1 MPLAYA
7 RVHFTFHGSDGRTL
21 GTAEAQS
28 DRAAWLAWR
37 TGKEARY
44 ARVTPNPQRDVLVLT
59 GIRAFPDPAGH
70 IVIVGEARNASE
82 HPLAYTRVHFTFRG
96 NDGRPLGT
104 EWSYVFG
111 GTLGRI
117 IESGLNESVLLP
129 GTSGFFKVWTSIPFA
144 AVASHPMLSAGDQL
158 PFAKPLASLGAE
170 DINRDDRPDLI
181 WQHRTTG
188 DLAAWLMDG
197 TRQLRAVSL
206 GQVADTNWVL
216 VGPK

>member
-1 MPLAYA
+1 MLPNTRSPTRACTSRSAATTAA
-7 RVHFTFHGSDGRTL
+7 RSGPSGATCS
-21 GTAEAQS
+21 
-28 DRAAWLAWR
+28 AASL
-37 TGKEARY
+37 
-44 ARVTPNPQRDVLVLT
+44 D
-59 GIRAFPDPAGH
+59 
-70 IVIVGEARNASE
+70 
-82 HPLAYTRVHFTFRG
+82 
-96 NDGRPLGT
+96 
-104 EWSYVFG
+104 
-111 GTLGRI
+111 RI